1 MSQLETF
8 ESSQIFKFQA
18 ETGDSEHTARWHLSQ
33 RLVCGTVALVGRAT
47 SPSHRLHRCR
57 TVVAAGRR
65 TSRRRRGGRGG
76 SPGARLVL

>member
-1 MSQLETF
+1 M
-8 ESSQIFKFQA
+8 FKFQA
-18 ETGDSEHTARWHLSQ
+18 KTGDSEHTAWRPLSQ

-65 TSRRRRGGRGG
+65 TSRRRRRGGRGG